1 MGGGDGPDGAAG
13 MSIPDPRAGR
23 FDALVAASRMAM
35 IVAVGNLAVALA
47 VAGSV
52 LPGDAGTWAATAA
65 IVVVIAAPLLR
76 VTWLAA
82 RWFRRGDITYA
93 WVAVGVLC
101 VVATAVV
108 LAAL

>member
-35 IVAVGNLAVALA
+35 IVAVALA